1 MTDDAEADHVGQ
13 YPGVR
18 VEVKAMRGDT
28 RLPRLGTEQS
38 AHTLRRVQQEEAKM
52 AQFSDRNEEID
63 EEQELVTDDHR
74 SAPAERPAV
83 EPEAPDEQLPLE
95 ESRALQD
102 SDQVGVT
109 ATPEERRPDLFDDHG
124 RISPEEDT
132 A

>member
-1 MTDDAEADHVGQ
+1 
-13 YPGVR
+13 
-18 VEVKAMRGDT
+18 
-28 RLPRLGTEQS
+28 
-38 AHTLRRVQQEEAKM
+38 M

-74 SAPAERPAV
+74 DAPAERPTV
-83 EPEAPDEQLPLE
+83 EPEAPEEELPIE
-95 ESRALQD
+95 EARALQD

-109 ATPEERRPDLFDDHG
+109 ATPEERRPDLFDDQG